1 MRALVAAI
9 VAVGLL
15 AAPVRADPS
24 ADQAAALVHLRK
36 GVAAFR
42 AGEFRRA
49 HDELQLA
56 HRLAPD
62 KPNPYRWLALT
73 EVQLGDCPSALAN
86 IEQFVSRVPPD
97 DARTAELVRLR
108 DLCQQTA
115 VVDIDSV
122 PAGASLR
129 IDGAHVGATP
139 YRALSMRAGSH
150 QLAADK
156 RGYTAATRAIDVAA
170 GTHLSVHFELQRR
183 RPRPITHRWW
193 FWTAVAGAA
202 VAAAGVAIIATRGDG
217 ETILPP
223 ITCNGGGC
231 AAALW

>member
-15 AAPVRADPS
+15 AAPVHADPS
-24 ADQAAALVHLRK
+24 ADHAAALVHLRK

-86 IEQFVSRVPPD
+86 IREFLARVPPD

-115 VVDIDSV
+115 VVDVDSV

-129 IDGAHVGATP
+129 IDGARVGVTP

-150 QLAADK
+150 RLAADK
-156 RGYTAATRAIDVAA
+156 RGYAGATRSIDVAA
-170 GTHLSVHFELQRR
+170 GAHMAVHFELRR
-183 RPRPITHRWW
+183 QPRPITRRWW
-193 FWTAVAGAA
+193 FWTAVAGAV

-223 ITCNGGGC
+223 IQCGGGGC